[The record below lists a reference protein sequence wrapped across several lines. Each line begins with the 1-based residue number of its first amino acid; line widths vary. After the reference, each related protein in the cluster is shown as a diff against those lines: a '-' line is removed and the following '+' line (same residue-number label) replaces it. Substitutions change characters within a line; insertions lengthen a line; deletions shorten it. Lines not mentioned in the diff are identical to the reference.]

1 MKSKRSVSRIAA
13 LVTAVLLLAAACGG
27 NDDDAA
33 PEAVEVAPVQI
44 VGQSLGPAG
53 DSPASDPA
61 IGLPVPGLS
70 GSAIDGTPFSW
81 TPGERPAVFVFLAHW
96 CPACQG
102 EVAEYTGWLAAGN
115 ELPDGVDLISVV
127 TLVDS
132 SRDNY
137 PPSQWLADEDWPFPV
152 VVDSADNEIAA
163 ALGQAGTPFWVLVFS
178 DGTLASRG
186 SGRIPPEILTRH
198 FNLLLAEAEG

>member
-27 NDDDAA
+27 GDDAA
-33 PEAVEVAPVQI
+33 PETVEVAPVQI
-44 VGQSLGPAG
+44 VGQPLGPVG
-53 DSPASDPA
+53 PTPASDPA
-61 IGLPVPGLS
+61 IGRPVPELS

-152 VVDSADNEIAA
+152 LVDSADNEIAA
-163 ALGQAGTPFWVLVFS
+163 ALGQTGTPFWVLVFG

-198 FNLLLAEAEG
+198 FNLLLAESEG